1 MGDGGFW
8 HNGLQSGVLSTIFN
22 KGDAIL
28 IIMQNGYSSATGQ
41 QFIPSSINVNNEQT
55 ASNQI
60 EKALKSVGVKWMKT
74 VRTYSVDV
82 MLKTLREAMETNY
95 DGLKVIIADG
105 ECMLARQRRIKKTN
119 AKRLAEGQKVAIPR
133 FGVDEEIC
141 TGDHSC
147 IRLSGCPSLTIKPTS
162 DPLRV
167 DPIAHVNNG
176 CVGCGLCGEVA
187 HAASLC
193 PSFYKAEKVQNPG
206 KLKKLTY
213 NLRHRVISTMFS
225 E

>member
-1 MGDGGFW
+1 
-8 HNGLQSGVLSTIFN
+8 
-22 KGDAIL
+22 
-28 IIMQNGYSSATGQ
+28 MQNGYSSATGQ

-119 AKRLAEGQKVAIPR
+119 AKRLAKGQKVAIPR

-141 TGDHSC
+141 TGDHS
-147 IRLSGCPSLTIKPTS
+147 LSLIH
-162 DPLRV
+162 
-167 DPIAHVNNG
+167 I
-176 CVGCGLCGEVA
+176 
-187 HAASLC
+187 
-193 PSFYKAEKVQNPG
+193 
-206 KLKKLTY
+206 
-213 NLRHRVISTMFS
+213 
-225 E
+225 